1 MEVFLMHRAIE
12 AFYENGEIRLLEDI
26 GVKKAKLY
34 IIVIEDE
41 TDKENFQWNID
52 DESSILNSITVRTI
66 EEWHNDEEDKIW
78 K

>member
-1 MEVFLMHRAIE
+1 MHRAIE
-12 AFYENGEIRLLEDI
+12 AFYENGEIKLLEDL

-52 DESSILNSITVRTI
+52 DESSILNSITVRAI

>member
-1 MEVFLMHRAIE
+1 MHRAIE
-12 AFYENGEIRLLEDI
+12 AFYDNGEIKLLEDL

-52 DESSILNSITVRTI
+52 DESSILNSITVKTI

>member
-1 MEVFLMHRAIE
+1 MHRAIE
-12 AFYENGEIRLLEDI
+12 AFYENGEIKLLEDL

-52 DESSILNSITVRTI
+52 DESSILNSITVKTI

>member
-1 MEVFLMHRAIE
+1 MHRAIE
-12 AFYENGEIRLLEDI
+12 AFYENGEIKLLEDL

-41 TDKENFQWNID
+41 TENFQWNID
-52 DESSILNSITVRTI
+52 DESKILNTITARTI